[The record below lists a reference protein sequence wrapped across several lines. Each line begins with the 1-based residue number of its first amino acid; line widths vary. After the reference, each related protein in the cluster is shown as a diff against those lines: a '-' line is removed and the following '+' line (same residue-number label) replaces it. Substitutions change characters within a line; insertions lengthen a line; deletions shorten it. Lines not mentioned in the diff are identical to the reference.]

1 MAGYHNVIHR
11 LRLAFDPLI
20 GDYYEWNHNGQIH
33 CFTEGTVDK
42 ILTPM
47 FEEWYGVKTGKILKI
62 QIIKMKLKTKCG
74 MTF

>member
-1 MAGYHNVIHR
+1 MAGYHNIIHR

-20 GDYYEWNHNGQIH
+20 GDYYEWNHNGQVH

-47 FEEWYGVKTGKILKI
+47 FEE
-62 QIIKMKLKTKCG
+62 
-74 MTF
+74 